1 MAGYFRDKAISVLT
15 SGFNVI
21 PILPGSKRPSVDGW
35 QSRDADEEQVQ
46 RWVANGKAGH
56 GVGITTRQTPF
67 ADFDIRDEDAVR
79 HLIDYATKLFG
90 ESPLRVGDSPRCG
103 LLFRTSRPFKKLSS
117 RIYRDA
123 QGRKAQ
129 VEILCDGQQ
138 FVAYHIH
145 PDTGKPYRWV
155 TKDNPENTMVFELPE
170 LTEDGA
176 RKLIAE
182 FERYAASRGWTLQ
195 DAPGALVPADRPD
208 FMDDDDFGLGTDPLG
223 LADEEIR
230 DKVMVI
236 PNDDRFDAR
245 EDWLKI
251 GFAIHHETG
260 GSEFGR
266 EVWLDWSEQH
276 GSHSAALFDKAWNSF
291 GKRDNQSL
299 RGVTFRFIL
308 KLAKEYQQQEKAE
321 QVAEL
326 LKRMSD
332 ANSMDELKP
341 VIADCHTTK
350 TELVDRPQL
359 VNALQQSYKRVT
371 GAPLG
376 IAQARKLIQYQ
387 DEDKSWLQNWVYL
400 SLADRF
406 FNTKDKRQLIKPAFD
421 NTFGRYLGPDAETT
435 ASNFALNKEKIPTYD
450 LAIYMPNEAETFK
463 YNMLSAINFYSDA
476 LVPPIPAKLTAADR
490 RAVQLVEQHFRNLCP
505 SEREMGIALSWLSYV
520 ARERDRPNWAVI
532 IQGPGGDGKTL
543 ISMMMATVLGPNNL
557 YMMNADTLGS
567 DFTSWSHGHLL
578 CVIEEIYLSGQK
590 YMIVNRIKPYITNET
605 VEHKN
610 KYKDP
615 VNVPNTQAYL
625 GFTNH
630 RDAMPVDD
638 SDRRYFIIMSQWA
651 DNESLAAFMA
661 DKPTYFDDLVAAIRN
676 HAGAIRKWLEA
687 WPRHP
692 EFNPKGRAPFSEGRQ
707 QMAALSRSEEAED
720 FSEILKS
727 GKRRDISPQLV
738 LVSALVEEL
747 YGEVANTKSY
757 AKSTTR
763 LLSDAGFHYLGRFP
777 IGDLRQSVWSKTPK
791 QWPENPDKRRE
802 SIKCFLSDDL

>member
-35 QSRDADEEQVQ
+35 QSRDADEGQVQ
-46 RWVANGKAGH
+46 RWMANGKASH
-56 GVGITTRQTPF
+56 GIGIPTKRTPF
-67 ADFDIRDEDAVR
+67 ADLDIRDENAIR

-90 ESPLRVGDSPRCG
+90 ESPLRIGDSPKCG

-145 PDTGKPYRWV
+145 PDTKQPYRWV

-170 LTEDGA
+170 LIEDGA

-223 LADEEIR
+223 LTEEEIR

-236 PNDDRFDAR
+236 PNGDRFDAR

-276 GSHSAALFDKAWNSF
+276 GSHNAALFDKAWNSF
-291 GKRDNQSL
+291 GKRDNPNL

-326 LKRMSD
+326 LKRMD
-332 ANSMDELKP
+332 AVTNTDELRT
-341 VIADCHTTK
+341 VAADCQKLETD
-350 TELVDRPQL
+350 LVDRSRL
-359 VNALQQSYKRVT
+359 VNAMQRAFKSVT
-371 GAPLG
+371 GAQLG
-376 IAQARKLIQYQ
+376 IGNARDMVKYKP
-387 DEDKSWLQNWVYL
+387 DENTSWLENWVYL
-400 SLADRF
+400 SLTDRF
-406 FNTKDKRQLIKPAFD
+406 FNTDDKRAFTKPAFD
-421 NTFGRYLGPDAETT
+421 NTFSRFVPKDASITP
-435 ASNFALNKEKIPTYD
+435 SFHALTNVQIPTYD

-463 YNMLSAINFYSDA
+463 YNRLSAVNFYSDA
-476 LVPPIPAKLTAADR
+476 LVPPIPLKLTKADQQ
-490 RAVQLVEQHFRNLCP
+490 AVALVEQHFRNICP
-505 SEREMGIALSWLSYV
+505 TDDEFRMLLSWLRYI
-520 ARERDRPNWAVI
+520 AIERDRPNWAII

-543 ISMMMATVLGPNNL
+543 IAMMMAAILGPNNV
-557 YMMNADTLGS
+557 YMMNASTLDS
-567 DFTSWSHGHLL
+567 RFTSWSHGHLL
-578 CVIEEIYLSGQK
+578 CAIEEIYVSGQK
-590 YMIVNRIKPYITNET
+590 YMIVNRIKPYITNDTIES
-605 VEHKN
+605 EGKN
-610 KYKDP
+610 KDP

-625 GFTNH
+625 GFTNY
-630 RDAMPVDD
+630 RAALPIEDD
-638 SDRRYFIIMSQWA
+638 DRRYYIIMSRWRDA
-651 DNESLAAFMA
+651 DDFAAFMA
-661 DKPTYFDDLVAAIRN
+661 DKPNYFDNLVAAIRN
-676 HAGAIRKWLEA
+676 HAGAIRKWLEE
-687 WPRHP
+687 WPPHP
-692 EFNPKGRAPFSEGRQ
+692 KFTAKGRAPYSHGRQ
-707 QMAALSRSEEAED
+707 QMAALNQPDEKSDLRS
-720 FSEILKS
+720 ILKT
-727 GKRRDISPQLV
+727 GNRRDISNELV
-738 LVSALVEEL
+738 LTSSAVEAL
-747 YGEVANTKSY
+747 YGEGALVQALAPKV
-757 AKSTTR
+757 TR
-763 LLSDAGFHYLGRFP
+763 LMADAGFDHLGR
-777 IGDLRQSVWSKTPK
+777 IRVRGMRQSVWSRMREM
-791 QWPENPDKRRE
+791 WPDNGTLGIAIRKY
-802 SIKCFLSDDL
+802 LDDEL